1 MLNTLKAPKWA
12 CSVIAAGLIGLGI
25 AACSSPGTNAAAN
38 ASANVPSDE
47 QIVSSWHYLYGRY
60 LVLQQENYDIN
71 VEKVGYNKIKYNPLG
86 SAQFVNPN
94 LDVAYLEAWLVADKD
109 HAVILNVP
117 KVTGRYY
124 TAQLL
129 DGWGEVIT
137 NINERTYPD
146 HPHGK
151 FALVIKGTNPPVP
164 ADAVK
169 IELPSAKAKLLAR
182 VELKGSSKTAV
193 RLQHQFTVSASPD
206 TQIDPPF
213 PVPSFTPA
221 APIGAEIFDHVS
233 EVLATYPDAMPKAA
247 EYQAAAINVANYMKS
262 SDAAR
267 QRVSDVVKTR
277 AVPAFLAN
285 AKGFGTQKD
294 GWSVTYVAG
303 NFGNDY
309 VARDIINY
317 GGLWANVISEA
328 IYFVGLNDSDKQPLD
343 GSKTYEIRFPKGEK
357 PDGHVKGFWSVTLYS
372 VPDYRVVPNAL
383 HRYNLNNV
391 SRLRANADGSTSIWL
406 APVRPKNVPQSNWL
420 PTPAGKGFAL
430 NFRTYV
436 PKDEVQ
442 QGEWFPAPIKAVN

>member
-1 MLNTLKAPKWA
+1 MLNTTKPMKWIY
-12 CSVIAAGLIGLGI
+12 SVIAVGLIGMGV
-25 AACSSPGTNAAAN
+25 AACSSPGANVANQASAAA
-38 ASANVPSDE
+38 PSDDE
-47 QIVSSWHYLYGRY
+47 IVSAWNYLYGRY
-60 LVLQQENYDIN
+60 LVLRQENYDIN

-117 KVTGRYY
+117 KITGRYY

-129 DGWGEVIT
+129 DGWGEVIA

-146 HPHGK
+146 HPYGK

-164 ADAVK
+164 AGAVK

-182 VELKGSSKTAV
+182 VELKNSPKVAV
-193 RLQHQFTVSASPD
+193 KLQRQFTVNASPD
-206 TQIDPPF
+206 IQIDPPF
-213 PVPSFTPA
+213 PVPSFTPS

-233 EVLATYPDAMPKAA
+233 EALATYPDAMPKAA
-247 EYQAAAINVANYMKS
+247 EYQASAIKVATYAKS
-262 SDAAR
+262 DDASR
-267 QRVSDVVKTR
+267 KRVSDVVNAK
-277 AVPAFLAN
+277 AIPGFLQH

-303 NFGNDY
+303 KFGNDY
-309 VARDIINY
+309 VARDIVNY

-343 GSKTYEIRFPKGEK
+343 GSKTYEIRFPKGDR
-357 PDGHVKGFWSVTLYS
+357 PDQHVNAFWSVTLYS

-383 HRYNLNNV
+383 RRYNLNNM
-391 SRLRANADGSTSIWL
+391 SHLKANADGSTSIWL
-406 APVRPKNVPQSNWL
+406 APARPKNVPQSNWL
-420 PTPAGKGFAL
+420 PTPEGKGFSL

-442 QGEWFPAPIKAVN
+442 QGNWFPAPIVNVQ